1 MLSTTTVNT
10 EPFLDYLREQLQL
23 DDQCIPDPG
32 EWADA
37 GNTIGMLALRMN
49 LLTVEQIDQ
58 ILDIQENAGHGKLF
72 GELAA
77 ELGFLNHEQVVR
89 LLAIQKM
96 NRQLEQGA
104 RLVLAGHIDL
114 RTLIRHL
121 DDFVNR
127 EDRG

>member
-1 MLSTTTVNT
+1 MLSTTSS
-10 EPFLDYLREQLQL
+10 EPFLDYLRQRLQL
-23 DDQCIPDPG
+23 DEHCVPDPG

-58 ILDIQENAGHGKLF
+58 ILDIQENAGQSKLF

-77 ELGFLNHEQVVR
+77 ELGFLHHEQVDR
-89 LLAIQKM
+89 LLSIQKL

-104 RLVLAGHIDL
+104 RLVLAGRIDL
-114 RTLIRHL
+114 RTLMRHL
-121 DDFVNR
+121 EEFVNR
-127 EDRG
+127 NEQH

>member
-1 MLSTTTVNT
+1 MLSTTT
-10 EPFLDYLREQLQL
+10 EPFLNFLRHRLQL
-23 DDQCIPDPG
+23 DDHCIPDAG

-77 ELGFLNHEQVVR
+77 ELGFLAHEQVER
-89 LLAIQKM
+89 LLAIQKL

-104 RLVLAGHIDL
+104 RLVLAGRIDL
-114 RTLIRHL
+114 RMLMRHL
-121 DDFVNR
+121 EAYVSRD
-127 EDRG
+127 EQA